1 MNRRSQMKRMT
12 ALCVLLALFMGLMTL
27 RLADLQLV
35 NGADYRQQAERT
47 IVRAYSQP
55 AARGEILD
63 RYGRPLI
70 SNALGFSITF
80 DYFTWDDETQNE
92 TILRLCQIAEDA
104 GLEYYDS
111 LPISAAAPFAY
122 TFSSL
127 EDEEAKKMRSF
138 LAESDNRK
146 LWDIKVDKPKVP
158 AQKVWSK
165 EQDPATQSVN
175 GVAMVANAASSRAI
189 THTLEETSASQLME
203 LLRKKYEIDE
213 SCTSA
218 QARRIAGVR
227 YEMEQQEFSSWNN
240 LYTFA
245 SQADVDT
252 VSLVKERS
260 GLLPG
265 VTITVDN
272 VRQYNTA
279 CAAHVLGRVGK
290 IWKEE
295 YDELKDEGYGLNA
308 ILGKDGLEK
317 AYEPYLRGKDGTR
330 SVETNA
336 AGDILAEREMEP
348 AQPGANMVLT
358 LDLDLQAVAEESLAR
373 NIEQIRQNNQ
383 ARRSGGWDAEGG
395 AAVVIEVDTGGILA
409 CASYPTYNLE
419 TFSADFQTLMEDP
432 LKPMFNR
439 AISGA
444 YPPGSTFKPVTA
456 LAALESGVVTTQTR
470 IRDAG
475 PYMFYA
481 SSNYTPACWIW
492 NDRRGS
498 HGNINISEA
507 LKYSCNYYFYEASR
521 LMGIETLNT
530 YAKQLGLGQKTGV
543 ESPGEVAGTLA
554 GPESREARGGDPWM
568 PGETLQAAIGQS
580 EQQFTPIQM
589 ANYMATILNGGTHY
603 QPHFLKQ
610 AVSYDYSEIV
620 EDYQPVV
627 LDQMDISPETI
638 EAIKEGMR
646 GVVTDDG
653 TAASIFRNYPIAI
666 GGKTGS
672 AQTTGDRSRS
682 AHGVFISFA
691 PYDDPQIA
699 VFVLVEHGGSGG
711 NVAPIV
717 RDIYDAYFGK
727 QTDPTPV
734 TPENQLIA

>member
-1 MNRRSQMKRMT
+1 MKRMT
-12 ALCVLLALFMGLMTL
+12 ALCVALVVFVGLIVL

-35 NGADYRQQAERT
+35 NGAAYRQQAQRT
-47 IVRAYSQP
+47 IVRTYSQP

-80 DYFTWDDETQNE
+80 DYFAWDEETQNE
-92 TILRLCQIAEDA
+92 TILRLCEIAEEA
-104 GLEYYDS
+104 GLEYHDS
-111 LPISAAAPFAY
+111 LPVSAAAPFSY

-127 EDEEAKKMRSF
+127 EDEEAKKIKTF
-138 LAESDNRK
+138 FEDNRERWSVK
-146 LWDIKVDKPKVP
+146 IQRPKTP
-158 AQKVWSK
+158 SQKEWRK
-165 EQDPATQSVN
+165 EQDLKTQCVT
-175 GVAMVANAASSRAI
+175 GVAMAANAASPKAI
-189 THTLEETSASQLME
+189 VRTLEETSAGELMD
-203 LLRKKYEIDE
+203 LLREKYKIDE
-213 SCTSA
+213 TYNSA

-227 YEMEQQEFSSWNN
+227 YEMEQQEFSAANN
-240 LYTFA
+240 PYTFA

-252 VSLVKERS
+252 VALVKERS
-260 GLLPG
+260 SLLPG

-272 VRQYNTA
+272 VRQYNTTYA
-279 CAAHVLGRVGK
+279 SHVLGRVGK

-295 YDELKDEGYGLNA
+295 YDELKDQGYGLNA

-317 AYEPYLRGKDGTR
+317 AYESYLRGQDGKR
-330 SVETNA
+330 SVETNS
-336 AGDILAEREMEP
+336 AGDVLAEREAEP
-348 AQPGANMVLT
+348 AQPGDNIVLT

-373 NIEQIRQNNQ
+373 NIQQIRERNQ
-383 ARRSGGWDAEGG
+383 YRRSGGWDAEGG

-409 CASYPTYNLE
+409 CASYPAYNLE
-419 TFSADFQTLMEDP
+419 TFSADFQTLMDDP

-439 AISGA
+439 AVSGA

-481 SSNYTPACWIW
+481 SSGYTPACWIW

-543 ESPGEVAGTLA
+543 EIPGEVAGTLA

-610 AVSYDYSEIV
+610 AMSYDYGEVV
-620 EDYQPVV
+620 EDYQPIV
-627 LDQMDISPETI
+627 LDQMEIAPETI

-727 QTDPTPV
+727 QTDPSPL
-734 TPENQLIA
+734 TPENSLIA

>member
-1 MNRRSQMKRMT
+1 MKRMT
-12 ALCVLLALFMGLMTL
+12 ALCVALVVFVGLIAL

-35 NGADYRQQAERT
+35 NGAAYRQQAQRT
-47 IVRAYSQP
+47 IVRTYSQP

-80 DYFTWDDETQNE
+80 DYFAWDEETQNE
-92 TILRLCQIAEDA
+92 TILRLCEIAEEA
-104 GLEYYDS
+104 GLEYHDS
-111 LPISAAAPFAY
+111 LPVSAAAPFSY

-127 EDEEAKKMRSF
+127 EDEGAKKIKTF
-138 LAESDNRK
+138 FEDNRERWSVK
-146 LWDIKVDKPKVP
+146 IQRPKTP
-158 AQKVWSK
+158 SQKEWRK
-165 EQDPATQSVN
+165 EQDLKTQCVT
-175 GVAMVANAASSRAI
+175 GVAMAANAASPKAI
-189 THTLEETSASQLME
+189 VRTLEETSAGELMD
-203 LLRKKYEIDE
+203 LLREKYKIDE
-213 SCTSA
+213 TYNSA

-227 YEMEQQEFSSWNN
+227 YEMEQQEFSAANN
-240 LYTFA
+240 PYTFA

-252 VSLVKERS
+252 VALVKERS
-260 GLLPG
+260 SLLPG

-272 VRQYNTA
+272 VRQYNTTYA
-279 CAAHVLGRVGK
+279 SHVLGRVGK

-295 YDELKDEGYGLNA
+295 YDELKDQGYGLNA

-317 AYEPYLRGKDGTR
+317 AYESYLRGQDGKR
-330 SVETNA
+330 SVETNS
-336 AGDILAEREMEP
+336 AGDVLAEREAEP
-348 AQPGANMVLT
+348 AQPGDNIVLT

-373 NIEQIRQNNQ
+373 NIQQIRERNQ
-383 ARRSGGWDAEGG
+383 YRRSGGWDAEGG

-409 CASYPTYNLE
+409 CASYPAYNLE
-419 TFSADFQTLMEDP
+419 TFSADFQTLMDDP

-439 AISGA
+439 AVSGA

-481 SSNYTPACWIW
+481 SSGYTPACWIW

-543 ESPGEVAGTLA
+543 EIPGEVAGTLA

-610 AVSYDYSEIV
+610 AMSYDYGEVV
-620 EDYQPVV
+620 EDYQPIV
-627 LDQMDISPETI
+627 LDQMEIAPETI

-727 QTDPTPV
+727 QTDPSPL
-734 TPENQLIA
+734 TPENSLIA

>member
-12 ALCVLLALFMGLMTL
+12 ALCVVLVVFVGLIAL

-35 NGADYRQQAERT
+35 NGAAYRQQAQRT
-47 IVRAYSQP
+47 IVRTYSQP

-80 DYFTWDDETQNE
+80 DYFAWDEETQNE
-92 TILRLCQIAEDA
+92 TILRLCEIAEEA
-104 GLEYYDS
+104 GLEYHDS
-111 LPISAAAPFAY
+111 LPVSAAAPFSY

-127 EDEEAKKMRSF
+127 EDEEAKKIKTF
-138 LAESDNRK
+138 FEDNRER
-146 LWDIKVDKPKVP
+146 WSIKIQRPKTP
-158 AQKVWSK
+158 PQKEWRK
-165 EQDPATQSVN
+165 EQDLKTQCVT
-175 GVAMVANAASSRAI
+175 GVAMAANAASPKAI
-189 THTLEETSASQLME
+189 VRTLEETSAGELMD
-203 LLRKKYEIDE
+203 LLREKYKIDE
-213 SCTSA
+213 TYNSA

-227 YEMEQQEFSSWNN
+227 YEMEQQEFSAANN
-240 LYTFA
+240 PYTFA

-252 VSLVKERS
+252 VALVKERS
-260 GLLPG
+260 SLLPG

-272 VRQYNTA
+272 VRQYNTTYA
-279 CAAHVLGRVGK
+279 SHVLGRVGK

-295 YDELKDEGYGLNA
+295 YDELKDQGYGLNA

-317 AYEPYLRGKDGTR
+317 AYESYLRGQDGKR
-330 SVETNA
+330 SVETNS
-336 AGDILAEREMEP
+336 AGDVLAEREAEP
-348 AQPGANMVLT
+348 AHPGDNIVLT

-373 NIEQIRQNNQ
+373 NIQQIRERNQ
-383 ARRSGGWDAEGG
+383 YRRSGGWDAEGG

-409 CASYPTYNLE
+409 CASYPAYNLE
-419 TFSADFQTLMEDP
+419 TFSADFQTLMDDP

-439 AISGA
+439 AVSGA

-481 SSNYTPACWIW
+481 SSGYTPACWIW

-543 ESPGEVAGTLA
+543 EIPGEVAGTLA

-610 AVSYDYSEIV
+610 AMSYDYGEVV
-620 EDYQPVV
+620 EDYQPIV
-627 LDQMDISPETI
+627 LDQMEIAPETI

-727 QTDPTPV
+727 QTDPSPL
-734 TPENQLIA
+734 TPENSLIA

>member
-12 ALCVLLALFMGLMTL
+12 ALCALLTLFIGLIGL

-35 NGADYRQQAERT
+35 NGAAYRQQAECT
-47 IVRAYSQP
+47 IVRTYSQP

-70 SNALGFSITF
+70 SNSLGFSISF
-80 DYFTWDDETQNE
+80 DYFTWDEETQNE
-92 TILRLCQIAEDA
+92 TILRLCDIAEEA

-111 LPISAAAPFAY
+111 LPVSAAAPFSY
-122 TFSSL
+122 TFSSM
-127 EDEEAKKMRSF
+127 EDEEAKKMRAFFEKKREDWKIKIQRPQSPSQK
-138 LAESDNRK
+138 EWRK
-146 LWDIKVDKPKVP
+146 EK
-158 AQKVWSK
+158 
-165 EQDPATQSVN
+165 DPMQQSLN
-175 GVAMVANAASSRAI
+175 GVILAANAGSPKAI
-189 THTLEETSASQLME
+189 VRTLEGTSASQLMN
-203 LLRKKYEIDE
+203 LLREQYKIGDGY
-213 SCTSA
+213 TSA
-218 QARRIAGVR
+218 QVRRIAGVR

-240 LYTFA
+240 LYIFA

-252 VSLVKERS
+252 VALIKERS
-260 GLLPG
+260 SLLPG
-265 VTITVDN
+265 VTITVEN
-272 VRQYNTA
+272 VRQYDTVYG
-279 CAAHVLGRVGK
+279 AHVLGRVGK

-295 YDELKDEGYGLNA
+295 YEELKGEGYGMNA
-308 ILGKDGLEK
+308 VLGKDGLEK
-317 AYEPYLRGKDGTR
+317 AYESYLRGKDGKR
-330 SVETNA
+330 SVETNS
-336 AGDILAEREMEP
+336 AGDILAEREVEP

-358 LDLDLQAVAEESLAR
+358 LDLDLQAAAEESLAR
-373 NIEQIRQNNQ
+373 NIEEIRRRNQ
-383 ARRSGGWDAEGG
+383 GRRSGGWDAEGG

-409 CASYPTYNLE
+409 CASYPAYNLS
-419 TFSADFQTLMEDP
+419 TFSADFQTLMDDP

-439 AISGA
+439 AVSGA

-481 SSNYTPACWIW
+481 SSGYTPACWIW

-521 LMGIETLNT
+521 LMGIDTLNH

-543 ESPGEVAGTLA
+543 EIPGEVSGTLA

-603 QPHFLKQ
+603 QPHLLKQ
-610 AVSYDYSEIV
+610 AVSYDYGEIV

-627 LDQMDISPETI
+627 LDQIDISPETI
-638 EAIKEGMR
+638 DAIKEGMR

-727 QTDPTPV
+727 QTDPSPV

>member
-12 ALCVLLALFMGLMTL
+12 ALCVALVVFVGLIVL

-35 NGADYRQQAERT
+35 NGAAYRQQAQRT
-47 IVRAYSQP
+47 IVRTYSQP

-80 DYFTWDDETQNE
+80 DYFAWDEETQNE
-92 TILRLCQIAEDA
+92 TILRLCEIAEEA
-104 GLEYYDS
+104 GLEYHDS
-111 LPISAAAPFAY
+111 LPVSAAAPFSY

-127 EDEEAKKMRSF
+127 EDEEAKKIKTF
-138 LAESDNRK
+138 FEDNRERWSVK
-146 LWDIKVDKPKVP
+146 IQRPKTP
-158 AQKVWSK
+158 SQKEWRK
-165 EQDPATQSVN
+165 EQDLKTQCVT
-175 GVAMVANAASSRAI
+175 GVAMAANAASPKAI
-189 THTLEETSASQLME
+189 VRTLEETSAGELMD
-203 LLRKKYEIDE
+203 LLREKYKIDE
-213 SCTSA
+213 TYNSA

-227 YEMEQQEFSSWNN
+227 YEMEQQEFSAANN
-240 LYTFA
+240 PYTFA

-252 VSLVKERS
+252 VALVKERS
-260 GLLPG
+260 SLLPG

-272 VRQYNTA
+272 VRQYNTTYA
-279 CAAHVLGRVGK
+279 SHVLGRVGK

-295 YDELKDEGYGLNA
+295 YDELKDQGYGLNA

-317 AYEPYLRGKDGTR
+317 AYESYLRGQDGKR
-330 SVETNA
+330 SVETNS
-336 AGDILAEREMEP
+336 AGDVLAEREAEP
-348 AQPGANMVLT
+348 AQPGDNIVLT

-373 NIEQIRQNNQ
+373 NIQQIRERNQ
-383 ARRSGGWDAEGG
+383 YRRSGGWDAEGG

-409 CASYPTYNLE
+409 CASYPAYNLE
-419 TFSADFQTLMEDP
+419 TFSADFQTLMDDP

-439 AISGA
+439 AVSGA

-481 SSNYTPACWIW
+481 SSGYTPACWIW

-543 ESPGEVAGTLA
+543 EIPGEVAGTLA

-610 AVSYDYSEIV
+610 AMSYDYGEVV
-620 EDYQPVV
+620 ENYQPIV
-627 LDQMDISPETI
+627 LDQMEIAPETI

-727 QTDPTPV
+727 QTDPSPL
-734 TPENQLIA
+734 TPENSLIA

>member
-1 MNRRSQMKRMT
+1 MKRMT
-12 ALCVLLALFMGLMTL
+12 ALCVALVVFVGLIVL

-35 NGADYRQQAERT
+35 NGAAYRQQAQRT
-47 IVRAYSQP
+47 IVRTYSQP

-80 DYFTWDDETQNE
+80 DYFAWDEETQNE
-92 TILRLCQIAEDA
+92 TILRLCEIAEEA
-104 GLEYYDS
+104 GLEYHDS
-111 LPISAAAPFAY
+111 LPVSAAAPFSY

-127 EDEEAKKMRSF
+127 EDEEAKKIKTF
-138 LAESDNRK
+138 FEDNRER
-146 LWDIKVDKPKVP
+146 WSIKIQRPKTP
-158 AQKVWSK
+158 SQKEWRK
-165 EQDPATQSVN
+165 EQDLKTQCVT
-175 GVAMVANAASSRAI
+175 GVAMAANAASPKAI
-189 THTLEETSASQLME
+189 VRTLEETSAGELMD
-203 LLRKKYEIDE
+203 LLREKYKIDE
-213 SCTSA
+213 TYNSA

-227 YEMEQQEFSSWNN
+227 YEMEQQEFSAANN
-240 LYTFA
+240 PYTFA

-252 VSLVKERS
+252 VALVKERS
-260 GLLPG
+260 SLLPG

-272 VRQYNTA
+272 VRQYNTTYA
-279 CAAHVLGRVGK
+279 SHVLGRVGK

-295 YDELKDEGYGLNA
+295 YDELKDQGYGLNA

-317 AYEPYLRGKDGTR
+317 AYESYLRGQDGKR

-336 AGDILAEREMEP
+336 AGDVLAEREAEP
-348 AQPGANMVLT
+348 AQPGDNIVLT

-373 NIEQIRQNNQ
+373 NIQQIRERNQ
-383 ARRSGGWDAEGG
+383 YRRSGGWDAEGG

-409 CASYPTYNLE
+409 CASYPAYNLE
-419 TFSADFQTLMEDP
+419 TFSADFQTLMDDP

-439 AISGA
+439 AVSGA

-481 SSNYTPACWIW
+481 SSGYTPACWIW

-543 ESPGEVAGTLA
+543 EIPGEVAGTLA

-610 AVSYDYSEIV
+610 AMSYDYGEVV
-620 EDYQPVV
+620 EDYQPIV
-627 LDQMDISPETI
+627 LDQMEIAPETI

-727 QTDPTPV
+727 QTDPSPL
-734 TPENQLIA
+734 TPENSLIA

>member
-1 MNRRSQMKRMT
+1 MT
-12 ALCVLLALFMGLMTL
+12 ALCVALVVFVGLIAL

-35 NGADYRQQAERT
+35 NGAAYRQQAQRT
-47 IVRAYSQP
+47 IVRTYSQP

-80 DYFTWDDETQNE
+80 DYFAWDEETQNE
-92 TILRLCQIAEDA
+92 TILRLCEIAEEA
-104 GLEYYDS
+104 GLEYHDS
-111 LPISAAAPFAY
+111 LPVSAAAPFSY

-127 EDEEAKKMRSF
+127 EDEGAKKIKTF
-138 LAESDNRK
+138 FEDNRK
-146 LWDIKVDKPKVP
+146 RWSVKIQRPKTP
-158 AQKVWSK
+158 SQKEWRK
-165 EQDPATQSVN
+165 EQDLKTQCVT
-175 GVAMVANAASSRAI
+175 GVAMAANAASPKAI
-189 THTLEETSASQLME
+189 VRTLEETSAGELMD
-203 LLRKKYEIDE
+203 LLREKYKIDE
-213 SCTSA
+213 TYNSA

-227 YEMEQQEFSSWNN
+227 YEMEQQEFSAANN
-240 LYTFA
+240 PYTFA

-252 VSLVKERS
+252 VALVKERS
-260 GLLPG
+260 SLLPG

-272 VRQYNTA
+272 VRQYNTTYA
-279 CAAHVLGRVGK
+279 SHVLGRVGK

-295 YDELKDEGYGLNA
+295 YDELKDQGYGLNA

-317 AYEPYLRGKDGTR
+317 AYESYLRGQDGKR
-330 SVETNA
+330 SVETNS
-336 AGDILAEREMEP
+336 AGDVLAEREAEP
-348 AQPGANMVLT
+348 AQPGDNIVLT

-373 NIEQIRQNNQ
+373 NIQQIRERNQ
-383 ARRSGGWDAEGG
+383 YRRSGGWDAEGG

-409 CASYPTYNLE
+409 CASYPAYNLE
-419 TFSADFQTLMEDP
+419 TFSADFQTLMDDP

-439 AISGA
+439 AVSGA

-481 SSNYTPACWIW
+481 SSGYTPACWIW

-543 ESPGEVAGTLA
+543 EIPGEVAGTLA

-610 AVSYDYSEIV
+610 AMSYDYGEVV
-620 EDYQPVV
+620 EDYQPIV
-627 LDQMDISPETI
+627 LDQMEIAPETI

-727 QTDPTPV
+727 QTDPSPL
-734 TPENQLIA
+734 TPENSLIA

>member
-1 MNRRSQMKRMT
+1 MKRMT
-12 ALCVLLALFMGLMTL
+12 ALCVALVVFVGLIAL

-35 NGADYRQQAERT
+35 NGAAYRQQAQRT
-47 IVRAYSQP
+47 IVRTYSQP

-80 DYFTWDDETQNE
+80 DYFAWDEETQNE
-92 TILRLCQIAEDA
+92 TILRLCEIAEEA
-104 GLEYYDS
+104 GLEYHDS
-111 LPISAAAPFAY
+111 LPVSAAAPFSY

-127 EDEEAKKMRSF
+127 EDEEAKKIKTF
-138 LAESDNRK
+138 FEDNRERWSVK
-146 LWDIKVDKPKVP
+146 IQRPKTP
-158 AQKVWSK
+158 SQKEWRK
-165 EQDPATQSVN
+165 EQDLKTQCVT
-175 GVAMVANAASSRAI
+175 GVAMAANAASPKAI
-189 THTLEETSASQLME
+189 VRTLEETSAGELMD
-203 LLRKKYEIDE
+203 LLREKYKIDE
-213 SCTSA
+213 TYNSA

-227 YEMEQQEFSSWNN
+227 YEMEQQEFSAANN
-240 LYTFA
+240 PYTFA

-252 VSLVKERS
+252 VALVKERS
-260 GLLPG
+260 SLLPG

-272 VRQYNTA
+272 VRQYNTTYA
-279 CAAHVLGRVGK
+279 SHVLGRVGK

-295 YDELKDEGYGLNA
+295 YDELKDQGYGLNA

-317 AYEPYLRGKDGTR
+317 AYESYLRGQDGKR
-330 SVETNA
+330 SVETNS
-336 AGDILAEREMEP
+336 AGDVLAEREAEP
-348 AQPGANMVLT
+348 AQPGDNIVLT

-373 NIEQIRQNNQ
+373 NIQQIRERNQ
-383 ARRSGGWDAEGG
+383 YRRSGGWDAEGG

-409 CASYPTYNLE
+409 CASYPAYNLE
-419 TFSADFQTLMEDP
+419 TFSADFQTLMDDP

-439 AISGA
+439 AVSGA

-481 SSNYTPACWIW
+481 SSGYTPACWIW

-543 ESPGEVAGTLA
+543 EIPGEVAGTLA

-610 AVSYDYSEIV
+610 AMSYDYGEVV
-620 EDYQPVV
+620 ENYQPIV
-627 LDQMDISPETI
+627 LDQMEIAPETI

-727 QTDPTPV
+727 QTDPSPL
-734 TPENQLIA
+734 TPENSLIA

>member
-12 ALCVLLALFMGLMTL
+12 ALCVALVVFVGLIAL

-35 NGADYRQQAERT
+35 NGAAYRQQAQRT
-47 IVRAYSQP
+47 IVRTYSQP

-80 DYFTWDDETQNE
+80 DYFAWDEETQNE
-92 TILRLCQIAEDA
+92 TILRLCEIAEEA
-104 GLEYYDS
+104 GLEYHDS
-111 LPISAAAPFAY
+111 LPVSAAAPFSY

-127 EDEEAKKMRSF
+127 EDEEAKKIKTF
-138 LAESDNRK
+138 FEDNRERWSVK
-146 LWDIKVDKPKVP
+146 IQRPKTP
-158 AQKVWSK
+158 SQKEWRK
-165 EQDPATQSVN
+165 EQDLKTQCVT
-175 GVAMVANAASSRAI
+175 GVAMAANAASPKAI
-189 THTLEETSASQLME
+189 VRTLEETSAGELMD
-203 LLRKKYEIDE
+203 LLREKYKIDE
-213 SCTSA
+213 TYNSA

-227 YEMEQQEFSSWNN
+227 YEMEQQEFSAANN
-240 LYTFA
+240 PYTFA

-252 VSLVKERS
+252 VALVKERS
-260 GLLPG
+260 SLLPG

-272 VRQYNTA
+272 VRQYNTTYA
-279 CAAHVLGRVGK
+279 SHVLGRVGK

-295 YDELKDEGYGLNA
+295 YDELKDQGYGLNA

-317 AYEPYLRGKDGTR
+317 AYESYLRGQDGKR
-330 SVETNA
+330 SVETNS
-336 AGDILAEREMEP
+336 AGDVLAEREAEP
-348 AQPGANMVLT
+348 AQPGDNIVLT

-373 NIEQIRQNNQ
+373 NIQQIRERNQ
-383 ARRSGGWDAEGG
+383 YRRSGGWDAEGG

-409 CASYPTYNLE
+409 CASYPAYNLE
-419 TFSADFQTLMEDP
+419 TFSADFQTLMDDP

-439 AISGA
+439 AVSGA

-481 SSNYTPACWIW
+481 SSGYTPACWIW

-543 ESPGEVAGTLA
+543 EIPGEVAGTLA

-610 AVSYDYSEIV
+610 AMSYDYGEVV
-620 EDYQPVV
+620 EDYQPIV
-627 LDQMDISPETI
+627 LDQMEIAPETI

-727 QTDPTPV
+727 QTDPSPL
-734 TPENQLIA
+734 TPENSLIA

>member
-12 ALCVLLALFMGLMTL
+12 ALCVALVVFVGLIVL

-35 NGADYRQQAERT
+35 NGAAYRQQAQRT
-47 IVRAYSQP
+47 IVRTYSQP

-80 DYFTWDDETQNE
+80 DYFAWDEETQNE
-92 TILRLCQIAEDA
+92 TILRLCEIAEEA
-104 GLEYYDS
+104 GLEYHDS
-111 LPISAAAPFAY
+111 LPVSAAAPFSY

-127 EDEEAKKMRSF
+127 EDEEAKKIKTF
-138 LAESDNRK
+138 FEDNRER
-146 LWDIKVDKPKVP
+146 WSIKIQRPKTP
-158 AQKVWSK
+158 SQKEWRK
-165 EQDPATQSVN
+165 EQDLKTQCVT
-175 GVAMVANAASSRAI
+175 GVAMAANAASPKAI
-189 THTLEETSASQLME
+189 VRTLEETSAGELMD
-203 LLRKKYEIDE
+203 LLREKYKIDE
-213 SCTSA
+213 TYNSA

-227 YEMEQQEFSSWNN
+227 YEMEQQEFSAANN
-240 LYTFA
+240 PYTFA

-252 VSLVKERS
+252 VALVKERS
-260 GLLPG
+260 SLLPG

-272 VRQYNTA
+272 VRQYNTTYA
-279 CAAHVLGRVGK
+279 SHVLGRVGK

-295 YDELKDEGYGLNA
+295 YDELKDQGYGLNA

-317 AYEPYLRGKDGTR
+317 AYESYLRGQDGKR
-330 SVETNA
+330 SVETNS
-336 AGDILAEREMEP
+336 AGDVLAEREAEP
-348 AQPGANMVLT
+348 AQPGDNIVLT

-373 NIEQIRQNNQ
+373 NIQQIRERNQ
-383 ARRSGGWDAEGG
+383 YRRSGGWDAEGG

-409 CASYPTYNLE
+409 CASYPAYNLE
-419 TFSADFQTLMEDP
+419 TFSADFQTLMDDP

-439 AISGA
+439 AVSGA

-481 SSNYTPACWIW
+481 SSGYTPACWIW

-543 ESPGEVAGTLA
+543 EIPGEVAGTLA

-610 AVSYDYSEIV
+610 AMSYDYGEVV
-620 EDYQPVV
+620 EDYQPIV
-627 LDQMDISPETI
+627 LDQMEIAPETI

-727 QTDPTPV
+727 QTDPSPL
-734 TPENQLIA
+734 TPENSLIA

>member
-12 ALCVLLALFMGLMTL
+12 ALCALLTLFIGLIGL

-35 NGADYRQQAERT
+35 NGAAYRQQAERT
-47 IVRAYSQP
+47 IVRTYSQP

-70 SNALGFSITF
+70 SNSLGFSISF
-80 DYFTWDDETQNE
+80 DYFTWDEETQNE
-92 TILRLCQIAEDA
+92 TILRLCDIAEEA

-111 LPISAAAPFAY
+111 LPVSAAAPFSY
-122 TFSSL
+122 TFSSM
-127 EDEEAKKMRSF
+127 EDEEAKKMRAFFEKKREDWKIKIQRPQSPSQK
-138 LAESDNRK
+138 EWRK
-146 LWDIKVDKPKVP
+146 EK
-158 AQKVWSK
+158 
-165 EQDPATQSVN
+165 DPMQQSLN
-175 GVAMVANAASSRAI
+175 GVILAANAGSPKAI
-189 THTLEETSASQLME
+189 VRTLEGTSASQLMN
-203 LLRKKYEIDE
+203 LLREQYKIGDGY
-213 SCTSA
+213 TSA
-218 QARRIAGVR
+218 QVRRIAGVR

-240 LYTFA
+240 LYIFA

-252 VSLVKERS
+252 VALIKERS
-260 GLLPG
+260 SLLPG
-265 VTITVDN
+265 VTITVEN
-272 VRQYNTA
+272 VRQYDTVYG
-279 CAAHVLGRVGK
+279 AHVLGRIGK

-295 YDELKDEGYGLNA
+295 YEELKGEGYGMNA
-308 ILGKDGLEK
+308 VLGKDGLEK
-317 AYEPYLRGKDGTR
+317 AYESYLRGKDGKR
-330 SVETNA
+330 SVETNS
-336 AGDILAEREMEP
+336 AGDILAEREVEP

-358 LDLDLQAVAEESLAR
+358 LDLDLQAAAEESLAR
-373 NIEQIRQNNQ
+373 NIEEIRRRNQ
-383 ARRSGGWDAEGG
+383 GRRSGGWDAEGG

-409 CASYPTYNLE
+409 CASYPAYNLS
-419 TFSADFQTLMEDP
+419 TFSADFQTLMDDP

-439 AISGA
+439 AVSGA

-481 SSNYTPACWIW
+481 SSGYTPACWIW

-521 LMGIETLNT
+521 LMGIDTLNH

-543 ESPGEVAGTLA
+543 EIPGEVSGTLA

-603 QPHFLKQ
+603 QPHLLKQ
-610 AVSYDYSEIV
+610 AVSYDYGEIV

-627 LDQMDISPETI
+627 LDQIDISPETI
-638 EAIKEGMR
+638 DAIKEGMR

-727 QTDPTPV
+727 QTDPSPV

>member
-1 MNRRSQMKRMT
+1 MKRMT
-12 ALCVLLALFMGLMTL
+12 ALCVVLVVFVGLIAL

-35 NGADYRQQAERT
+35 NGATYRQQAQRT
-47 IVRAYSQP
+47 IVRTYSQP

-80 DYFTWDDETQNE
+80 DYFAWDEETQNE
-92 TILRLCQIAEDA
+92 TILRLCEIAEEA
-104 GLEYYDS
+104 GLEYHDS
-111 LPISAAAPFAY
+111 LPVSAAAPFSY

-127 EDEEAKKMRSF
+127 EDEEAKKIKTF
-138 LAESDNRK
+138 FEDNRER
-146 LWDIKVDKPKVP
+146 WSIKIQRPKTP
-158 AQKVWSK
+158 SQKEWRK
-165 EQDPATQSVN
+165 EQDLKTQCVT
-175 GVAMVANAASSRAI
+175 GVAMAANAASPKAI
-189 THTLEETSASQLME
+189 VRTLEETSAGELMD
-203 LLRKKYEIDE
+203 LLREKYKIDE
-213 SCTSA
+213 TYNSA

-227 YEMEQQEFSSWNN
+227 YEMEQQEFSAANN
-240 LYTFA
+240 PYTFA

-252 VSLVKERS
+252 VALVKERS
-260 GLLPG
+260 SLLPG

-272 VRQYNTA
+272 VRQYNTTYA
-279 CAAHVLGRVGK
+279 SHVLGRVGK

-295 YDELKDEGYGLNA
+295 YDELKDQGYGLNA

-317 AYEPYLRGKDGTR
+317 AYESYLRGQDGKR
-330 SVETNA
+330 SVETNS
-336 AGDILAEREMEP
+336 AGDVLAEREAEP
-348 AQPGANMVLT
+348 AQPGDNIVLT

-373 NIEQIRQNNQ
+373 NIQQIRERNQ
-383 ARRSGGWDAEGG
+383 YRRSGGWDAEGG

-409 CASYPTYNLE
+409 CASYPAYNLE
-419 TFSADFQTLMEDP
+419 TFSADFQTLMDDP

-439 AISGA
+439 AVSGA

-481 SSNYTPACWIW
+481 SSGYTPACWIW

-543 ESPGEVAGTLA
+543 EIPGEVAGTLA

-610 AVSYDYSEIV
+610 AMSYDYGEVV
-620 EDYQPVV
+620 ENYQPTV
-627 LDQMDISPETI
+627 LDQMEIAPETI

-727 QTDPTPV
+727 QTDPSPL
-734 TPENQLIA
+734 TPENSLIA

>member
-1 MNRRSQMKRMT
+1 MKRMT
-12 ALCVLLALFMGLMTL
+12 ALCVALVVFVGLIVL

-35 NGADYRQQAERT
+35 NGAAYRQQAQRT
-47 IVRAYSQP
+47 IVRTYSQP

-80 DYFTWDDETQNE
+80 DYFAWDEETQNE
-92 TILRLCQIAEDA
+92 TILRLCEIAEEA
-104 GLEYYDS
+104 GLEYHDS
-111 LPISAAAPFAY
+111 LPVSAAAPFSY

-127 EDEEAKKMRSF
+127 EDEEAKKIKTF
-138 LAESDNRK
+138 FEDNRERWSVK
-146 LWDIKVDKPKVP
+146 IQRPKTP
-158 AQKVWSK
+158 PQKEWRK
-165 EQDPATQSVN
+165 EQDLKTQCAT
-175 GVAMVANAASSRAI
+175 GVAMAANAASPKAI
-189 THTLEETSASQLME
+189 VRTLEETSAGELMD
-203 LLRKKYEIDE
+203 LLREKYKIDE
-213 SCTSA
+213 TYNSA

-227 YEMEQQEFSSWNN
+227 YEMEQQEFSAANN
-240 LYTFA
+240 PYTFA

-252 VSLVKERS
+252 VALVKERS
-260 GLLPG
+260 SLLPG

-272 VRQYNTA
+272 VRQYNTTYA
-279 CAAHVLGRVGK
+279 SHVLGRVGK

-295 YDELKDEGYGLNA
+295 YDELKDQGYGLNA

-317 AYEPYLRGKDGTR
+317 AYESYLRGQDGKR
-330 SVETNA
+330 SVETNS
-336 AGDILAEREMEP
+336 AGDVLAEREAEP
-348 AQPGANMVLT
+348 AQPGDNIVLT

-373 NIEQIRQNNQ
+373 NIQQIRERNQ
-383 ARRSGGWDAEGG
+383 YRRSGGWDAEGG

-409 CASYPTYNLE
+409 CASYPAYNLE
-419 TFSADFQTLMEDP
+419 TFSADFQTLMDDP

-439 AISGA
+439 AVSGA

-481 SSNYTPACWIW
+481 SSGYTPACWIW

-543 ESPGEVAGTLA
+543 EIPGEVAGTLA

-610 AVSYDYSEIV
+610 AMSYDYGEVV
-620 EDYQPVV
+620 EDYQPIV
-627 LDQMDISPETI
+627 LDQMEIAPETI

-727 QTDPTPV
+727 QTDPSPL
-734 TPENQLIA
+734 TPENSLIA

>member
-1 MNRRSQMKRMT
+1 MKRMT
-12 ALCVLLALFMGLMTL
+12 ALCVALVVFVGLIVL

-35 NGADYRQQAERT
+35 NGAAYRQQAQRT
-47 IVRAYSQP
+47 IVRTYSQP

-80 DYFTWDDETQNE
+80 DYFAWDEETQNE
-92 TILRLCQIAEDA
+92 TILRLCEIAEEA
-104 GLEYYDS
+104 GLEYHDS
-111 LPISAAAPFAY
+111 LPVSAAAPFSY

-127 EDEEAKKMRSF
+127 EDEEAKKIKTF
-138 LAESDNRK
+138 FEDNRERWSVK
-146 LWDIKVDKPKVP
+146 IQRPQTP
-158 AQKVWSK
+158 PQKEWRK
-165 EQDPATQSVN
+165 EQDLKTQCVT
-175 GVAMVANAASSRAI
+175 GVAMAANAASPKAI
-189 THTLEETSASQLME
+189 VRTLEETSAGELMD
-203 LLRKKYEIDE
+203 LLREKYKIDE
-213 SCTSA
+213 TYNSA
-218 QARRIAGVR
+218 QARRVAGVR
-227 YEMEQQEFSSWNN
+227 YEMEQQEFSAANN
-240 LYTFA
+240 PYTFA

-252 VSLVKERS
+252 VALVKERS
-260 GLLPG
+260 SLLPG

-272 VRQYNTA
+272 VRQYNTTYA
-279 CAAHVLGRVGK
+279 SHVLGRVGK

-295 YDELKDEGYGLNA
+295 YDELKDQGYGLNA

-317 AYEPYLRGKDGTR
+317 AYESYLRGQDGKR
-330 SVETNA
+330 SVETNS
-336 AGDILAEREMEP
+336 AGDVLAEREAEP
-348 AQPGANMVLT
+348 AQPGDNIVLT

-373 NIEQIRQNNQ
+373 NIQQIRERNQ
-383 ARRSGGWDAEGG
+383 YRRSGGWDAEGG

-409 CASYPTYNLE
+409 CASYPAYNLE
-419 TFSADFQTLMEDP
+419 TFSADFQTLMDDP

-439 AISGA
+439 AVSGA

-481 SSNYTPACWIW
+481 SSGYTPACWIW

-543 ESPGEVAGTLA
+543 EIPGEVAGTLA

-610 AVSYDYSEIV
+610 AMSYDYGEVV
-620 EDYQPVV
+620 ENYQPIV
-627 LDQMDISPETI
+627 LDQMEIAPETI

-727 QTDPTPV
+727 QTDPSPL
-734 TPENQLIA
+734 TPENSLIA

>member
-1 MNRRSQMKRMT
+1 M
-12 ALCVLLALFMGLMTL
+12 
-27 RLADLQLV
+27 
-35 NGADYRQQAERT
+35 
-47 IVRAYSQP
+47 
-55 AARGEILD
+55 
-63 RYGRPLI
+63 
-70 SNALGFSITF
+70 
-80 DYFTWDDETQNE
+80 
-92 TILRLCQIAEDA
+92 
-104 GLEYYDS
+104 
-111 LPISAAAPFAY
+111 
-122 TFSSL
+122 
-127 EDEEAKKMRSF
+127 
-138 LAESDNRK
+138 
-146 LWDIKVDKPKVP
+146 
-158 AQKVWSK
+158 
-165 EQDPATQSVN
+165 
-175 GVAMVANAASSRAI
+175 
-189 THTLEETSASQLME
+189 
-203 LLRKKYEIDE
+203 
-213 SCTSA
+213 
-218 QARRIAGVR
+218 
-227 YEMEQQEFSSWNN
+227 
-240 LYTFA
+240 
-245 SQADVDT
+245 
-252 VSLVKERS
+252 
-260 GLLPG
+260 
-265 VTITVDN
+265 
-272 VRQYNTA
+272 
-279 CAAHVLGRVGK
+279 
-290 IWKEE
+290 
-295 YDELKDEGYGLNA
+295 
-308 ILGKDGLEK
+308 
-317 AYEPYLRGKDGTR
+317 
-330 SVETNA
+330 
-336 AGDILAEREMEP
+336 
-348 AQPGANMVLT
+348 
-358 LDLDLQAVAEESLAR
+358 
-373 NIEQIRQNNQ
+373 
-383 ARRSGGWDAEGG
+383 
-395 AAVVIEVDTGGILA
+395 VIEVDTGGILA

-530 YAKQLGLGQKTGV
+530 YAKLGLGQKTGV
-543 ESPGEVAGTLA
+543 EIPGEVAGTLA

>member
-12 ALCVLLALFMGLMTL
+12 ALCVVLVVFVGLIAL

-35 NGADYRQQAERT
+35 NGATYRQQAQRT
-47 IVRAYSQP
+47 IVRTYSQP

-80 DYFTWDDETQNE
+80 DYFAWDEETQNE
-92 TILRLCQIAEDA
+92 TILRLCEIAEEA
-104 GLEYYDS
+104 GLEYHDS
-111 LPISAAAPFAY
+111 LPVSAAAPFSY

-127 EDEEAKKMRSF
+127 EDEEAKKIKTF
-138 LAESDNRK
+138 FEDNRER
-146 LWDIKVDKPKVP
+146 WSIKIQRPKTP
-158 AQKVWSK
+158 SQKEWRK
-165 EQDPATQSVN
+165 EQDLKTQCVT
-175 GVAMVANAASSRAI
+175 GVAMAANAASPKAI
-189 THTLEETSASQLME
+189 VRTLEETSAGELMD
-203 LLRKKYEIDE
+203 LLREKYKIDE
-213 SCTSA
+213 TYNSA

-227 YEMEQQEFSSWNN
+227 YEMEQQEFSAANN
-240 LYTFA
+240 PYTFA

-252 VSLVKERS
+252 VALVKERS
-260 GLLPG
+260 SLLPG

-272 VRQYNTA
+272 VRQYNTTYA
-279 CAAHVLGRVGK
+279 SHVLGRVGK

-295 YDELKDEGYGLNA
+295 YDELKDQGYGLNA

-317 AYEPYLRGKDGTR
+317 AYESYLRGQDGKR
-330 SVETNA
+330 SVETNS
-336 AGDILAEREMEP
+336 AGDVLAEREAEP
-348 AQPGANMVLT
+348 AQPGDNIVLT

-373 NIEQIRQNNQ
+373 NIQQIRERNQ
-383 ARRSGGWDAEGG
+383 YRRSGGWDAEGG

-409 CASYPTYNLE
+409 CASYPAYNLE
-419 TFSADFQTLMEDP
+419 TFSADFQTLMDDP

-439 AISGA
+439 AVSGA

-481 SSNYTPACWIW
+481 SSGYTPACWIW

-543 ESPGEVAGTLA
+543 EIPGEVAGTLA

-610 AVSYDYSEIV
+610 AMSYDYGEVV
-620 EDYQPVV
+620 ENYQPTV
-627 LDQMDISPETI
+627 LDQMEIAPETI

-727 QTDPTPV
+727 QTDPSPL
-734 TPENQLIA
+734 TPENSLIA

>member
-1 MNRRSQMKRMT
+1 MKRMT
-12 ALCVLLALFMGLMTL
+12 ALCVALVVFVGLIAL

-35 NGADYRQQAERT
+35 NGAAYRQQAQRT
-47 IVRAYSQP
+47 IVRTYSQP

-80 DYFTWDDETQNE
+80 DYFAWDEETQNE
-92 TILRLCQIAEDA
+92 TILRLCEIAEEA
-104 GLEYYDS
+104 GLEYHDS
-111 LPISAAAPFAY
+111 LPVSAAAPFSY

-127 EDEEAKKMRSF
+127 EDEEAKKIKTF
-138 LAESDNRK
+138 FEDNRERWSVK
-146 LWDIKVDKPKVP
+146 IQRPKTP
-158 AQKVWSK
+158 SQKEWRK
-165 EQDPATQSVN
+165 EQDLKTQCVT
-175 GVAMVANAASSRAI
+175 GVAMAANAASPKAI
-189 THTLEETSASQLME
+189 VRTLEETSAGELMD
-203 LLRKKYEIDE
+203 LLREKYKIDE
-213 SCTSA
+213 TYNSA

-227 YEMEQQEFSSWNN
+227 YEMEQQEFSAANN
-240 LYTFA
+240 PYTFA

-252 VSLVKERS
+252 VALVKERS
-260 GLLPG
+260 SLLPG

-272 VRQYNTA
+272 VRQYNTTYA
-279 CAAHVLGRVGK
+279 SHVLGRVGK

-295 YDELKDEGYGLNA
+295 YDELKDQGYGLNA

-317 AYEPYLRGKDGTR
+317 AYESYLRGQDGKR
-330 SVETNA
+330 SVETNS
-336 AGDILAEREMEP
+336 AGDVLAEREAEP
-348 AQPGANMVLT
+348 AQPGDNIVLT

-373 NIEQIRQNNQ
+373 NIQQIRERNQ
-383 ARRSGGWDAEGG
+383 YRRSGGWDAEGG

-409 CASYPTYNLE
+409 CASYPAYNLE
-419 TFSADFQTLMEDP
+419 TFSADFQTLMDDP

-439 AISGA
+439 AVSGA

-481 SSNYTPACWIW
+481 SSGYTPACWIW

-543 ESPGEVAGTLA
+543 EIPGEVAGTLA

-610 AVSYDYSEIV
+610 AMSYDYGEVV
-620 EDYQPVV
+620 EDYQPIV
-627 LDQMDISPETI
+627 LDQMEIAPETI

-727 QTDPTPV
+727 QTDPSPL
-734 TPENQLIA
+734 TPENSLIA

>member
-1 MNRRSQMKRMT
+1 MKRMT
-12 ALCVLLALFMGLMTL
+12 ALCVALVVFVGLIAL

-35 NGADYRQQAERT
+35 NGAAYRQQAQRT
-47 IVRAYSQP
+47 IVRTYSQP

-80 DYFTWDDETQNE
+80 DYFAWDEETQNE
-92 TILRLCQIAEDA
+92 TILRLCEIAEEA
-104 GLEYYDS
+104 GLEYHDS
-111 LPISAAAPFAY
+111 LPVSAAAPFSY

-127 EDEEAKKMRSF
+127 EDEEAKKIKTF
-138 LAESDNRK
+138 FEDNRERWSVK
-146 LWDIKVDKPKVP
+146 IQRPKTP
-158 AQKVWSK
+158 SQKEWRK
-165 EQDPATQSVN
+165 EQDLKTQCVT
-175 GVAMVANAASSRAI
+175 GVAMAANAASPKAI
-189 THTLEETSASQLME
+189 VRTLEETSAGELMD
-203 LLRKKYEIDE
+203 LLREKYKIDE
-213 SCTSA
+213 TYNSA
-218 QARRIAGVR
+218 QARRVAGVR
-227 YEMEQQEFSSWNN
+227 YEMEQQEFSAANN
-240 LYTFA
+240 PYTFA

-252 VSLVKERS
+252 VALVKERS
-260 GLLPG
+260 SLLPG

-272 VRQYNTA
+272 VRQYNTTYA
-279 CAAHVLGRVGK
+279 SHVLGRVGK

-295 YDELKDEGYGLNA
+295 YDELKDQGYGLNA

-317 AYEPYLRGKDGTR
+317 AYESYLRGQDGKR
-330 SVETNA
+330 SVETNS
-336 AGDILAEREMEP
+336 AGDVLAEREAEP
-348 AQPGANMVLT
+348 AQPGDNIVLT

-373 NIEQIRQNNQ
+373 NIQQIRERNQ
-383 ARRSGGWDAEGG
+383 YRRSGGWDAEGG

-409 CASYPTYNLE
+409 CASYPAYNLE
-419 TFSADFQTLMEDP
+419 TFSADFQTLMDDP

-439 AISGA
+439 AVSGA

-481 SSNYTPACWIW
+481 SSGYTPACWIW

-543 ESPGEVAGTLA
+543 EIPGEVAGTLA

-610 AVSYDYSEIV
+610 AMSYDYGEVV
-620 EDYQPVV
+620 EDYQPIV
-627 LDQMDISPETI
+627 LDQMEIAPETI

-727 QTDPTPV
+727 QTDPSPL
-734 TPENQLIA
+734 TPENSLIA